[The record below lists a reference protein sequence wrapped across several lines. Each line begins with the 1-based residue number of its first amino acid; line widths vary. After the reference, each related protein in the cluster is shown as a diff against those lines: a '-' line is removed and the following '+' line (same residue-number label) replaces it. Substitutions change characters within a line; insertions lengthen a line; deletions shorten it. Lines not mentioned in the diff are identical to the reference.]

1 MSYLRF
7 AAMVATSTLLM
18 YGLMY
23 LNTYSL
29 DHVAFS
35 QTRAWMAVVMG
46 AAMAIVMLLFM
57 RKMYS
62 NRRLNA
68 PISAIPACANWPMGS
83 SPPKCARSGG

>member
-35 QTRAWMAVVMG
+35 QTRARMAVVMG
-46 AAMAIVMLLFM
+46 AAMAIGMLLFM

-68 PISAIPACANWPMGS
+68 P
-83 SPPKCARSGG
+83 KCARSGG